1 MNQMNQIIVEA
12 SPIEEESKYKIFVDL
27 MEAGKIY
34 LSVRSLET
42 GIKYERNLLKGDN
55 FWNTHKNVF
64 QNKFS
69 ILFQLLEKIFMDK
82 GEDYISWNVENET
95 DELIEIRLI
104 REGIMGFDITIQIE
118 KKEDDLSMLQKKNK
132 KLEEKVMELERIV
145 NLIINQTIPHN
156 PTNRNDW
163 ILDHYENNKQMIL
176 DKMKKEQP
184 GGEKNFTH
192 HPEFGKINFNEC
204 NYYQALTGLEEYKEK
219 ENKFV
224 PHECGGYPIEL
235 NGSEFVQ
242 YFKKKHDIK
251 L

>member
-1 MNQMNQIIVEA
+1 MNQMNQMNQIIVEA
-12 SPIEEESKYKIFVDL
+12 SPIEEESKYKILVDL
-27 MEAGKIY
+27 MESGKIY

-69 ILFQLLEKIFMDK
+69 IFFQLLEKIFMDK

-95 DELIEIRLI
+95 DELIDLRLI
-104 REGIMGFDITIQIE
+104 QEGIMGFDITIQIE
-118 KKEDDLSMLQKKNK
+118 KKEDDLSMLQTKNK

-176 DKMKKEQP
+176 DKMKKDQP
-184 GGEKNFTH
+184 SGEKNSTH
-192 HPEFGKINFNEC
+192 HES
-204 NYYQALTGLEEYKEK
+204 NYYQTLTGLEEYKEK
-219 ENKFV
+219 ENKFP
-224 PHECGGYPIEL
+224 PHECIGYPGEL

-242 YFKKKHDIK
+242 YFKEKHDIK